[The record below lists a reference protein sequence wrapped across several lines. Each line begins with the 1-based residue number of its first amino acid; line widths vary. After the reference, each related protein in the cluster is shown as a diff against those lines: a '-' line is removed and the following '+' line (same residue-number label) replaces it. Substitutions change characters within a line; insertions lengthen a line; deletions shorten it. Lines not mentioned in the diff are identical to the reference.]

1 MSSIKNIHLIG
12 IGGAGMSG
20 IAEILHN
27 QDYSVSGSDLEDTN
41 VTKRLKNLGV
51 KIFKGHKEN
60 NVLKKDLVVIS
71 SAISKKNVELKKAIS
86 MGIPVIP
93 RAEMLANLMML
104 KNSIAVAG
112 SHGKTTVTCMMA
124 HIFTEAGLDPTYII
138 GGKVKS
144 FESNA
149 KLGLGEHIIA
159 EADES
164 DGSFLNLRPLKALVT
179 NIDNDH
185 LGTYGND
192 FNNLKRSFKKF
203 CLSLPF
209 QGYLIANGDD
219 KSIKNIIKNIPRNS
233 FSFGKDKGNDYQIK
247 DIKQNIRGTSFKL
260 QDNFFKK
267 DYSFSMSM
275 HGEHNVM
282 NATSAI
288 VAAIQENIDVSI
300 IKKSLKTCSSIERR
314 FEIISHDIFSKKI
327 TLVDDY
333 GHHPKEIK
341 YSHDTASE
349 IWKNKKKIVVF
360 QPHRYTRTKDL
371 FDEFIKTL
379 LNIENLLLLDIY
391 PASEKIIK
399 GYEGKDLFQALK
411 KNGSKVVFCQNHTEV
426 IEKLENM
433 TKGNEVI
440 ITQGAGTTSEL
451 ARKISNQ

>member
-1 MSSIKNIHLIG
+1 MSSIKSIHLIG

-27 QDYSVSGSDLEDTN
+27 QNYSVSGSDLEDTN

-112 SHGKTTVTCMMA
+112 SHGKTTVTCIMA

-149 KLGLGEHIIA
+149 RLGLGEHIIA

-192 FNNLKRSFKKF
+192 FNNLKKSFKKF

-209 QGYLIANGDD
+209 KGYLIANGDD
-219 KSIKNIIKNIPRNS
+219 QSIKNIIKNIPRNS
-233 FSFGKDKGNDYQIK
+233 FSFGKDKSNDYQIK
-247 DIKQNIRGTSFKL
+247 DIKQNIKGTSFKL
-260 QDNFFKK
+260 KDNFVKK

-288 VAAIQENIDVSI
+288 IAAFQENIDLSI

-314 FEIISHDIFSKKI
+314 FEIVSHDIFSKKI

-341 YSHDTASE
+341 YSYDTASE

-411 KNGSKVVFCQNHTEV
+411 KNGSNVVFCQNHTEV

-433 TKGNEVI
+433 TTGNEVI
-440 ITQGAGTTSEL
+440 ITQGAGTTSDL
-451 ARKISNQ
+451 ARKISNL

>member
-1 MSSIKNIHLIG
+1 MSSIKKIHLIG

-27 QDYSVSGSDLEDTN
+27 QDYFVSGSDLEDTD

-51 KIFKGHKEN
+51 KIFKGHRES

-93 RAEMLANLMML
+93 RAEMLANLMMP

-112 SHGKTTVTCMMA
+112 THGKTTVTCIMA

-185 LGTYGND
+185 LGTYGNN
-192 FNNLKRSFKKF
+192 FNNLIKSFKKF

-219 KSIKNIIKNIPRNS
+219 QSIKNIIKNLPRNS
-233 FSFGKDKGNDYQIK
+233 FSFGKDKNNDYQIK

-260 QDNFFKK
+260 KDNFVKK

-288 VAAIQENIDVSI
+288 IAAIQENIDVSI

-314 FEIISHDIFSKKI
+314 FEIISDDIFSKKI

-360 QPHRYTRTKDL
+360 QPHRYTRTKNL

-379 LNIENLLLLDIY
+379 LKIENLLLLDIY

-411 KNGSKVVFCQNHTEV
+411 KNGSNVVFCQNHTEV
-426 IEKLENM
+426 IDKLENM
-433 TKGNEVI
+433 TLGNEVI

>member
-1 MSSIKNIHLIG
+1 MSNIKNIHLIG

-41 VTKRLKNLGV
+41 VTQRLKKLGV

-112 SHGKTTVTCMMA
+112 SHGKTTVTCIMA

-192 FNNLKRSFKKF
+192 FNNLKKAFKKF

-219 KSIKNIIKNIPRNS
+219 QSIKNITKNIPRNL
-233 FSFGKDKGNDYQIK
+233 FSFGKGKSNDYQIK

-260 QDNFFKK
+260 KDNFTKK
-267 DYSFSMSM
+267 EYSFSMSM

-288 VAAIQENIDVSI
+288 IAAIQENIDVSS
-300 IKKSLKTCSSIERR
+300 IKKSLKSCSSIERR
-314 FEIISHDIFSKKI
+314 FEIISQDIFSKKI
-327 TLVDDY
+327 ILVDDY

-341 YSHDTASE
+341 YSYDTASE

-360 QPHRYTRTKDL
+360 QPHRYTRTRDL
-371 FDEFIKTL
+371 FDEFIETL
-379 LNIENLLLLDIY
+379 LHIENLLLLDIY

-399 GYEGKDLFQALK
+399 GYEGKDLFQSLK
-411 KNGSKVVFCQNHTEV
+411 KNGSNVVFCQNHAEV
-426 IEKLENM
+426 IERLENM
-433 TKGNEVI
+433 TAGNEVI

>member
-27 QDYSVSGSDLEDTN
+27 QNYSVSGSDLEDTN

-112 SHGKTTVTCMMA
+112 SHGKTTVTCIMA

-192 FNNLKRSFKKF
+192 FNTLKKSFKKF

-219 KSIKNIIKNIPRNS
+219 PSIKNIIKNIPRNS
-233 FSFGKDKGNDYQIK
+233 FSFGKDKSNDYQIK

-260 QDNFFKK
+260 KDNFVKK

-288 VAAIQENIDVSI
+288 IAAIQENIDMSI

-341 YSHDTASE
+341 YSYDTASE

-411 KNGSKVVFCQNHTEV
+411 KNGSNVVFCQNHTEV

-433 TKGNEVI
+433 TTGNEVI
-440 ITQGAGTTSEL
+440 ITQGAGTTSDL
-451 ARKISNQ
+451 ARKISNL

>member
-41 VTKRLKNLGV
+41 VTKRLKNLGI

-314 FEIISHDIFSKKI
+314 FEIISHDIFSRKI

>member
-27 QDYSVSGSDLEDTN
+27 QNYSVSGSDLEDTN

-112 SHGKTTVTCMMA
+112 SHGKTTVTCIMA

-192 FNNLKRSFKKF
+192 FNNLKKSFKKF

-219 KSIKNIIKNIPRNS
+219 QSIKNIIKNIPRNS
-233 FSFGKDKGNDYQIK
+233 FSYGKDKSNDYQIK
-247 DIKQNIRGTSFKL
+247 DVKQNIRGTSFKL
-260 QDNFFKK
+260 KDNFVKK

-288 VAAIQENIDVSI
+288 IAAIQENIDLSI

-314 FEIISHDIFSKKI
+314 FEIVSHDIFSKKI

-341 YSHDTASE
+341 YSYDTASE

-411 KNGSKVVFCQNHTEV
+411 KNGSNVVFCQNHTEV

-433 TKGNEVI
+433 ITGNEVI
-440 ITQGAGTTSEL
+440 ITQGAGTTSDL
-451 ARKISNQ
+451 ARKISNL

>member
-1 MSSIKNIHLIG
+1 MSSIKSIHLIG

-112 SHGKTTVTCMMA
+112 SHGKTTVTCIMA

-192 FNNLKRSFKKF
+192 FNNLKKSFKKF

-219 KSIKNIIKNIPRNS
+219 PSIKNIIKNIPRNS
-233 FSFGKDKGNDYQIK
+233 FSFGKDKSNDYQIK

-260 QDNFFKK
+260 KDNFVKK

-288 VAAIQENIDVSI
+288 IAAIQENIDVSI

-314 FEIISHDIFSKKI
+314 FEIVSHDIFSKKI

-341 YSHDTASE
+341 YSYDTASE

-433 TKGNEVI
+433 TTGNEVI
-440 ITQGAGTTSEL
+440 ITQGAGTTSDL
-451 ARKISNQ
+451 ARKISNL

>member
-112 SHGKTTVTCMMA
+112 SHGKTTVTCIMA

-192 FNNLKRSFKKF
+192 FNNLKKSFKKF

-219 KSIKNIIKNIPRNS
+219 PSIKNIIKNIPRNS
-233 FSFGKDKGNDYQIK
+233 FSFGKDKSNDYQIK

-260 QDNFFKK
+260 KDNFVKK

-288 VAAIQENIDVSI
+288 IAAIQENIDLSI

-314 FEIISHDIFSKKI
+314 FEIVSHDIFSKKI

-341 YSHDTASE
+341 YSYDTASE

-411 KNGSKVVFCQNHTEV
+411 KNGSNVVFCQNHTEV

-433 TKGNEVI
+433 TTGNEVI
-440 ITQGAGTTSEL
+440 ITQGAGTTSDL
-451 ARKISNQ
+451 ARKISNL

>member
-1 MSSIKNIHLIG
+1 MSSIKSIHLIG

-27 QDYSVSGSDLEDTN
+27 QNYSVSGSDLEDTN

-112 SHGKTTVTCMMA
+112 SHGKTTVTCIMA

-192 FNNLKRSFKKF
+192 FNNLKKSFKKF

-219 KSIKNIIKNIPRNS
+219 PSIKNIIKNIPRNS
-233 FSFGKDKGNDYQIK
+233 FSFGKDKSNDYQIK

-260 QDNFFKK
+260 KDNFVKK

-288 VAAIQENIDVSI
+288 IAAIQENIDVSI
-300 IKKSLKTCSSIERR
+300 IKRSLKTCSSIERR

-411 KNGSKVVFCQNHTEV
+411 KNGSNVVFCQNHTEV

-433 TKGNEVI
+433 TTGNEVI
-440 ITQGAGTTSEL
+440 ITQGAGTTSDL
-451 ARKISNQ
+451 ARKISNL

>member
-27 QDYSVSGSDLEDTN
+27 QNYSVSGSDLEDTN

-112 SHGKTTVTCMMA
+112 SHGKTTVTCIMA

-149 KLGLGEHIIA
+149 RLGLGEHIIA

-192 FNNLKRSFKKF
+192 FNNLKKSFKKF

-219 KSIKNIIKNIPRNS
+219 PSIKNIIKNIPRNS
-233 FSFGKDKGNDYQIK
+233 FSFGKDKSNDYQIK

-260 QDNFFKK
+260 KDNFVKK

-288 VAAIQENIDVSI
+288 IAAIQENIDLSI

-314 FEIISHDIFSKKI
+314 FEIVSHDIFSKKI

-341 YSHDTASE
+341 YSYDTASE

-411 KNGSKVVFCQNHTEV
+411 KNGSNVVFCQNHTEV

-433 TKGNEVI
+433 TTGNEVI
-440 ITQGAGTTSEL
+440 ITQGAGTTSDL
-451 ARKISNQ
+451 ARKISNL

>member
-433 TKGNEVI
+433 TEGNEVI

>member
-41 VTKRLKNLGV
+41 VTKRLKNLGI

-314 FEIISHDIFSKKI
+314 FEIISHDIFSRKI

-433 TKGNEVI
+433 TEGNEVI

>member
-112 SHGKTTVTCMMA
+112 SHGKTTVTCIMA

-192 FNNLKRSFKKF
+192 FNNLKKSFKKF

-219 KSIKNIIKNIPRNS
+219 QSIKNITKNIPRNS
-233 FSFGKDKGNDYQIK
+233 FSFGKGKSNDYQIK

-288 VAAIQENIDVSI
+288 IAAIQENIDVSI

-341 YSHDTASE
+341 YSHETASE

-371 FDEFIKTL
+371 FDEFIKIL

-433 TKGNEVI
+433 TSGNEVI

-451 ARKISNQ
+451 ARKISNL

>member
-71 SAISKKNVELKKAIS
+71 SAISKTNIELKKAIS
-86 MGIPVIP
+86 LGIPVIP

-112 SHGKTTVTCMMA
+112 SHGKTTVTCIMA

-164 DGSFLNLRPLKALVT
+164 DGSFLNLKPLKALVT

-192 FNNLKRSFKKF
+192 FNNLKKSFKKF
-203 CLSLPF
+203 CLLLPF

-219 KSIKNIIKNIPRNS
+219 QSIKNIIKNIPRNS
-233 FSFGKDKGNDYQIK
+233 FSFGKDKNNDYQIK
-247 DIKQNIRGTSFKL
+247 EIKQNIGGTSFKL
-260 QDNFFKK
+260 KDNFVKK

-288 VAAIQENIDVSI
+288 IAAIQENIDVSI

-379 LNIENLLLLDIY
+379 SNIENLLLLDIY

-399 GYEGKDLFQALK
+399 GYEGKDLFHALK
-411 KNGSKVVFCQNHTEV
+411 RNGSNVVFCQNHTEV

-433 TKGNEVI
+433 TAGNEVI

>member
-71 SAISKKNVELKKAIS
+71 SAISKTNVELKKAIS

-112 SHGKTTVTCMMA
+112 SHGKTTVTCIMA

-192 FNNLKRSFKKF
+192 FNNLKKSFKKF

-219 KSIKNIIKNIPRNS
+219 QSIKNIIKNIPRNS
-233 FSFGKDKGNDYQIK
+233 FSFGKDKSNDYQIK

-260 QDNFFKK
+260 KDNFVKK

-288 VAAIQENIDVSI
+288 IAAIQENIDLSI

-341 YSHDTASE
+341 YSYDTASE

-411 KNGSKVVFCQNHTEV
+411 KNGSNVVFCQNHTEV

-433 TKGNEVI
+433 TTGNEVI
-440 ITQGAGTTSEL
+440 ITQGAGTTSDL
-451 ARKISNQ
+451 ARKISNL

>member
-1 MSSIKNIHLIG
+1 MSSIKSIHLIG

-112 SHGKTTVTCMMA
+112 SHGKTTVTCIMA

-192 FNNLKRSFKKF
+192 FNNLKKSFKKF

-219 KSIKNIIKNIPRNS
+219 QSIKNIIKNIPRNS
-233 FSFGKDKGNDYQIK
+233 FSFGKDKSNDYQIK

-260 QDNFFKK
+260 KDNFVKK

-288 VAAIQENIDVSI
+288 IAAIQENIDVSI

-341 YSHDTASE
+341 YSYDTASE

-411 KNGSKVVFCQNHTEV
+411 KNGSNVVFCQNHTEV

-433 TKGNEVI
+433 TDGNEVI
-440 ITQGAGTTSEL
+440 MTQGAGTTSEL

>member
-1 MSSIKNIHLIG
+1 MSSIKSIHLIG

-51 KIFKGHKEN
+51 KIFKGHKEK

-112 SHGKTTVTCMMA
+112 SHGKTTVTCIMA

-192 FNNLKRSFKKF
+192 FNNLKKSFKKF

-219 KSIKNIIKNIPRNS
+219 PSIKNIIKNIPRNS
-233 FSFGKDKGNDYQIK
+233 FSFGKDKSNDYQIK

-260 QDNFFKK
+260 KDNFVKK

-288 VAAIQENIDVSI
+288 IAAIQENIDLSI

-314 FEIISHDIFSKKI
+314 FEIVSHDIFSKKI

-341 YSHDTASE
+341 YSYDTASE

-411 KNGSKVVFCQNHTEV
+411 KNGSNVVFCQNHTEV

-433 TKGNEVI
+433 TTGNEVI
-440 ITQGAGTTSEL
+440 ITQGAGTTSDL
-451 ARKISNQ
+451 ARKISNL

>member
-27 QDYSVSGSDLEDTN
+27 QDYFVSGSDLEDTN

-71 SAISKKNVELKKAIS
+71 SAISKKNVELKKAIT

-112 SHGKTTVTCMMA
+112 SHGKTTVTCIMA

-192 FNNLKRSFKKF
+192 FNNLKKSFKKF

-219 KSIKNIIKNIPRNS
+219 QSVKNIIKNIPRNS
-233 FSFGKDKGNDYQIK
+233 FSFGKDKSNDYQIK
-247 DIKQNIRGTSFKL
+247 DIEQNIRGTSFKL
-260 QDNFFKK
+260 KDNFVKK
-267 DYSFSMSM
+267 EYSFSMSM

-288 VAAIQENIDVSI
+288 IAAIQEDIDVSI

-314 FEIISHDIFSKKI
+314 FEIISDNIFSKKI

-399 GYEGKDLFQALK
+399 GFEGKDLLKALK
-411 KNGSKVVFCQNHTEV
+411 KKGSNVVFCQNHTEV

-433 TKGNEVI
+433 TAGNEVI

>member
-112 SHGKTTVTCMMA
+112 SHGKTTVTCIMA

-192 FNNLKRSFKKF
+192 FNNLKKSFKKF

-219 KSIKNIIKNIPRNS
+219 QSIKNIIKNIPRNS
-233 FSFGKDKGNDYQIK
+233 FSFGKDKSNDYQIK
-247 DIKQNIRGTSFKL
+247 DIKQNIKGTSFKL
-260 QDNFFKK
+260 KDNFVKK

-288 VAAIQENIDVSI
+288 IAAIQENIDLSI

-314 FEIISHDIFSKKI
+314 FEIVSHDIFSKKI

-341 YSHDTASE
+341 YSYDTASE

-411 KNGSKVVFCQNHTEV
+411 KNGSNVVFCQNHTEV

-433 TKGNEVI
+433 TTGNEVI
-440 ITQGAGTTSEL
+440 ITQGAGTTSDL
-451 ARKISNQ
+451 ARKISNL

>member
-27 QDYSVSGSDLEDTN
+27 QNYSVSGSDLEDTN

-112 SHGKTTVTCMMA
+112 SHGKTTVTCIMA

-192 FNNLKRSFKKF
+192 FNNLKKSFKKF

-219 KSIKNIIKNIPRNS
+219 QSIKNIIKNIPRNS
-233 FSFGKDKGNDYQIK
+233 FSFGKDKSNDYQIK
-247 DIKQNIRGTSFKL
+247 DIKQNIKGTSFKL
-260 QDNFFKK
+260 KDNFVKK

-288 VAAIQENIDVSI
+288 IAAIQENIDVSI

-341 YSHDTASE
+341 YSYDTASE

-411 KNGSKVVFCQNHTEV
+411 KNGSNVVFCQNHTEV

-433 TKGNEVI
+433 TTGNEVI
-440 ITQGAGTTSEL
+440 ITQGAGTTSDL
-451 ARKISNQ
+451 ARKISNL

>member
-27 QDYSVSGSDLEDTN
+27 QNYSVSGSDLEDTN

-60 NVLKKDLVVIS
+60 NVLRKDLVVIS

-112 SHGKTTVTCMMA
+112 SHGKTTVTCIMA

-149 KLGLGEHIIA
+149 RLGLGEHIIA

-192 FNNLKRSFKKF
+192 FNNLKKSFKKF

-233 FSFGKDKGNDYQIK
+233 FSFGKDKSNDYQIK

-260 QDNFFKK
+260 KDNFVKK

-288 VAAIQENIDVSI
+288 IAAIQENIDLSI

-341 YSHDTASE
+341 YSYDTASE

-411 KNGSKVVFCQNHTEV
+411 KNGSNVVFCQNHTEV
-426 IEKLENM
+426 IKKLENM
-433 TKGNEVI
+433 TEGNEVI
-440 ITQGAGTTSEL
+440 ITQGAGTTSDL
-451 ARKISNQ
+451 ARKISNL

>member
-1 MSSIKNIHLIG
+1 MSSIKSIHLIG

-27 QDYSVSGSDLEDTN
+27 QDYSVSGSDLEYTN

-51 KIFKGHKEN
+51 KIFKGHKEK

-112 SHGKTTVTCMMA
+112 SHGKTTVTCIMA

-192 FNNLKRSFKKF
+192 FNNLKKSFKKF

-219 KSIKNIIKNIPRNS
+219 QSIKNIIKNIPRNS
-233 FSFGKDKGNDYQIK
+233 FSFGKDKSNDYQIK
-247 DIKQNIRGTSFKL
+247 DIKQNISGASFKL
-260 QDNFFKK
+260 KDNFVKK

-288 VAAIQENIDVSI
+288 IAAIQENIDVSI

-341 YSHDTASE
+341 YSYDTASE

-399 GYEGKDLFQALK
+399 GYEGIDLFKALK
-411 KNGSKVVFCQNHTEV
+411 KNGSKVVFCKNHTEV
-426 IEKLENM
+426 IKKLENM
-433 TKGNEVI
+433 TTGNEVI

>member
-51 KIFKGHKEN
+51 KIFKGHKEK

-192 FNNLKRSFKKF
+192 FNNLKKSFKKF

-233 FSFGKDKGNDYQIK
+233 FSFGKDKSNDYQIK

-411 KNGSKVVFCQNHTEV
+411 KNGSKVLFCQNHTEV

-433 TKGNEVI
+433 ISGNEVI

-451 ARKISNQ
+451 ARKISNL

>member
-41 VTKRLKNLGV
+41 VTKRLKNLGI

-433 TKGNEVI
+433 TEGNEVI

>member
-1 MSSIKNIHLIG
+1 MSSIKSIHLIG

-27 QDYSVSGSDLEDTN
+27 QNYSVSGSDLEDTN

-112 SHGKTTVTCMMA
+112 SHGKTTVTCIMA

-192 FNNLKRSFKKF
+192 FNNLKKSFKKF

-219 KSIKNIIKNIPRNS
+219 PSIKNIIKNIPRNS
-233 FSFGKDKGNDYQIK
+233 FSFGKDKSNDYQIK

-260 QDNFFKK
+260 KDNFVKK

-288 VAAIQENIDVSI
+288 IAAIQENIDLSI

-314 FEIISHDIFSKKI
+314 FEIVSHDIFSKKI

-341 YSHDTASE
+341 YSYDTASE

-360 QPHRYTRTKDL
+360 QPHRFTRTKDL

-411 KNGSKVVFCQNHTEV
+411 KNGSNVVFCQNHTEV

-433 TKGNEVI
+433 TTGNEVI
-440 ITQGAGTTSEL
+440 ITQGAGTTSDL
-451 ARKISNQ
+451 ARKISNL

>member
-41 VTKRLKNLGV
+41 VTKRLKNIGV

-60 NVLKKDLVVIS
+60 NVLKKDLIVIS

-112 SHGKTTVTCMMA
+112 SHGKTTVTCIMA

-192 FNNLKRSFKKF
+192 FNNLKKSFKKF

-233 FSFGKDKGNDYQIK
+233 FSFGKDKSNDYQIK

-341 YSHDTASE
+341 FSHDTASE

-371 FDEFIKTL
+371 FKEFIETL
-379 LNIENLLLLDIY
+379 LDIENLLLLDIY
-391 PASEKIIK
+391 PASESIIK
-399 GYEGKDLFQALK
+399 GYEGKDLFHALK
-411 KNGSKVVFCQNHTEV
+411 ENGSNV
-426 IEKLENM
+426 IF
-433 TKGNEVI
+433 
-440 ITQGAGTTSEL
+440 
-451 ARKISNQ
+451 

>member
-112 SHGKTTVTCMMA
+112 SHGKTTVTCIMA

-192 FNNLKRSFKKF
+192 FNNLKKSFKKF

-219 KSIKNIIKNIPRNS
+219 PSIKNIIKNIPRNS
-233 FSFGKDKGNDYQIK
+233 FSFGKDKSNDYQIK

-260 QDNFFKK
+260 KDNFVKK

-288 VAAIQENIDVSI
+288 IAAIQENIDLSI

-314 FEIISHDIFSKKI
+314 FEIVSHDIFSKKI

-411 KNGSKVVFCQNHTEV
+411 KNGSKVLFCQNHTEV

-433 TKGNEVI
+433 TSGNEVI

-451 ARKISNQ
+451 ARKISNL

>member
-71 SAISKKNVELKKAIS
+71 SAISKTNIELKKAIS

-185 LGTYGND
+185 LGTYGDD
-192 FNNLKRSFKKF
+192 FNNLKKSFKKF

-433 TKGNEVI
+433 TEGNEVI

>member
-112 SHGKTTVTCMMA
+112 SHGKTTVTCIMA

-149 KLGLGEHIIA
+149 KLGLGKHIIA

-192 FNNLKRSFKKF
+192 FNNLKKSFKKF

-219 KSIKNIIKNIPRNS
+219 QSIKNIIKNIPRNS
-233 FSFGKDKGNDYQIK
+233 FSFGKDKSNDYQIK

-260 QDNFFKK
+260 KDNFVKK

-288 VAAIQENIDVSI
+288 IAAIQENIDLSI

-314 FEIISHDIFSKKI
+314 FEIVSHDIFSKKI

-341 YSHDTASE
+341 YSYDTASE

-371 FDEFIKTL
+371 FDDFIKTL

-411 KNGSKVVFCQNHTEV
+411 KNGSNVVFCQNHTEV

-433 TKGNEVI
+433 TTGNEVI
-440 ITQGAGTTSEL
+440 ITQGAGTTSDL
-451 ARKISNQ
+451 ARKISNL

>member
-1 MSSIKNIHLIG
+1 MSSIKSIHLIG

-112 SHGKTTVTCMMA
+112 SHGKTTVTCIMA

-192 FNNLKRSFKKF
+192 FNNLKKSFKKF

-233 FSFGKDKGNDYQIK
+233 FSFGKDKSNDYQIK

-260 QDNFFKK
+260 KDNFVKK

-288 VAAIQENIDVSI
+288 IAAIQENIDLSI

-341 YSHDTASE
+341 YSYDTASE

-411 KNGSKVVFCQNHTEV
+411 KNGSNVVFCQNHTEV

-433 TKGNEVI
+433 TTGNEVI
-440 ITQGAGTTSEL
+440 ITQGAGTTSDL
-451 ARKISNQ
+451 ARKISNL

>member
-1 MSSIKNIHLIG
+1 M
-12 IGGAGMSG
+12 
-20 IAEILHN
+20 
-27 QDYSVSGSDLEDTN
+27 
-41 VTKRLKNLGV
+41 
-51 KIFKGHKEN
+51 
-60 NVLKKDLVVIS
+60 
-71 SAISKKNVELKKAIS
+71 
-86 MGIPVIP
+86 
-93 RAEMLANLMML
+93 
-104 KNSIAVAG
+104 
-112 SHGKTTVTCMMA
+112 
-124 HIFTEAGLDPTYII
+124 
-138 GGKVKS
+138 
-144 FESNA
+144 
-149 KLGLGEHIIA
+149 
-159 EADES
+159 
-164 DGSFLNLRPLKALVT
+164 
-179 NIDNDH
+179 
-185 LGTYGND
+185 
-192 FNNLKRSFKKF
+192 
-203 CLSLPF
+203 PF

-219 KSIKNIIKNIPRNS
+219 QSIKNIIQNIPRNS
-233 FSFGKDKGNDYQIK
+233 FSFGKDKSNDYQIK
-247 DIKQNIRGTSFKL
+247 DIKQNIKGVSFKL
-260 QDNFFKK
+260 KDNFVKK

-288 VAAIQENIDVSI
+288 ITAIQENIDVSI

-314 FEIISHDIFSKKI
+314 FEIISDDIFSKKI

-349 IWKNKKKIVVF
+349 IWKNNKKIVVF

-411 KNGSKVVFCQNHTEV
+411 KKGSNVIFCQNHTEV
-426 IEKLENM
+426 IEKLENI
-433 TKGNEVI
+433 TAGNEVI

>member
-112 SHGKTTVTCMMA
+112 SHGKTTVTCIMA

-192 FNNLKRSFKKF
+192 FNNLKKSFKKF

-219 KSIKNIIKNIPRNS
+219 QSIKNIIQNIPRNS
-233 FSFGKDKGNDYQIK
+233 FSFGKDKSNDYQIK
-247 DIKQNIRGTSFKL
+247 DIKQNIKGVSFKL
-260 QDNFFKK
+260 KDNFVKK

-288 VAAIQENIDVSI
+288 ITAIQENIDVSI

-314 FEIISHDIFSKKI
+314 FEIISDDIFSKKI

-391 PASEKIIK
+391 PANEKIIK
-399 GYEGKDLFQALK
+399 GYEGKDLFLALK
-411 KNGSKVVFCQNHTEV
+411 KKGSNVVFCQNHTEV
-426 IEKLENM
+426 IENLENI
-433 TKGNEVI
+433 TAGNEVI